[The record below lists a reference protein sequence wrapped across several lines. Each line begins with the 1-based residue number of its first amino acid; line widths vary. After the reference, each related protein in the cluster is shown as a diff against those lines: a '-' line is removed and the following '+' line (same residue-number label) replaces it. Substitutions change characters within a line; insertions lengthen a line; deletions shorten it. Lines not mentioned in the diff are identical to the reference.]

1 MHLLLGQLVY
11 TSFTEMGFRLLA
23 SAQVPKEIQQAFI
36 ERVASQRWDSYE
48 PPKSGYRAVYLHQVT
63 PEHNLFGWLYNDG
76 ADDLG
81 RCDVPYFIC
90 YYLAGPLHAV
100 QLENIFT
107 CLHKGPVALI
117 DRHSISTTL
126 EALFVRNLW
135 SYQPVRPGV
144 AVRLGVRR
152 QSHIA
157 LNQGEL
163 LDLFVPSGEHQ
174 IVIELKGQTYEQER
188 QYIETIQAALRRK
201 AVQPIEKFGGAI
213 KSKDALPV
221 KVLNT
226 TVAVE
231 SGGTSSLMET
241 ILPHLLAN
249 RQNLKKSL
257 QQTYHPYSVPA
268 YKNSHF
274 LLRVGIVATVLAL
287 IISIYALVQMSI
299 LVQSKPEFIPAE
311 NTSVFFHIFQNH

>member
-11 TSFTEMGFRLLA
+11 TSFTGMGFRLLA
-23 SAQVPKEIQQAFI
+23 SAQVPTEIQQAFM

-63 PEHNLFGWLYNDG
+63 PDHSLFGWLYNDG

-81 RCDVPYFIC
+81 RRDVPYFIC

-100 QLENIFT
+100 KLENIFT

-126 EALFVRNLW
+126 EAIVVRNLW

-144 AVRLGVRR
+144 AIALGVRR

-157 LNQGEL
+157 LNQREL
-163 LDLFVPSGEHQ
+163 LDLFVPVGEHQ
-174 IVIELKGQTYEQER
+174 MVFKLKGQTYEQQKRYMEP
-188 QYIETIQAALRRK
+188 IQAALQRK

-213 KSKDALPV
+213 KSKDVLPV
-221 KVLNT
+221 KVLNA

-231 SGGTSSLMET
+231 SADTSLIIET
-241 ILPHLLAN
+241 ILPHILST
-249 RQNLKKSL
+249 RQNLKSSSQK
-257 QQTYHPYSVPA
+257 TYHPYSVLA
-268 YKNSHF
+268 YKNSQF

-287 IISIYALVQMSI
+287 IVSIYALVQMSI
-299 LVQSKPEFIPAE
+299 LAQNKPEFIPSE
-311 NTSVFFHIFQNH
+311 NTSVFFQILQNH